1 MKKFSAVMALGF
13 LLFSFSASA
22 ADLSGSIYTA
32 GVSKYLWRGQQ
43 LSKGFAIQPGFNLN
57 LGNLSFGYWGS
68 YDVDAAKYS
77 ESDYTFSYSET
88 LPGLDVIR
96 LGAGFTIYTFP
107 YADAAANNDTEVF
120 GSISSSVVSLPYVK
134 FFYDPTFGAG
144 GYLEA
149 GISHSITLDAFA
161 PFGSV
166 TCGYNFGQWG
176 YEKSLTAALGT
187 LGVTYTLD
195 KFSATLSGSY
205 QLALDDQ
212 YENDGFGSLAVSY
225 GF

>member
-1 MKKFSAVMALGF
+1 MKKFLVVMVLI
-13 LLFSFSASA
+13 ASVLPFYAFA
-22 ADLSGSIYTA
+22 ADFSGSVYTA

-43 LSKGFAIQPGFNLN
+43 LSEGFAIQPGFNLN
-57 LGNLSFGYWGS
+57 LGNLTFGYWGS
-68 YDVDAAKYS
+68 YDADAAKYS
-77 ESDYTFSYSET
+77 ESDYTLSYSET

-96 LGAGFTIYTFP
+96 IGAGFTIYTFP
-107 YADAAANNDTEVF
+107 YADPAANNDTEVF
-120 GSISSSVVSLPYVK
+120 GTISSSVVSLPYVK

-149 GISHSITLDAFA
+149 GVSHSITMDAFA
-161 PFGSV
+161 PFASITG
-166 TCGYNFGQWG
+166 GYNFGQWG
-176 YEKSLTAALGT
+176 YEKSLSVALGT
-187 LGVTYTLD
+187 LGVTYTLE
-195 KFSATLSGSY
+195 KFTATLSGSY